1 MFDRIFDFIDQF
13 FGFFVF
19 WVIIDE
25 YERGVVKTLGVRRP
39 RDKGWNVPWKRKSVV
54 LGPGLWLCW
63 PLGIDEVLV
72 DNVVPTVDEFDEQSL
87 TTEDA
92 KNIILTAV
100 VTWSIED
107 VEKILFEVE
116 DSDEALEEST
126 CGIIGDEVAEST
138 WKDIHKNGFAER
150 VTKKVR
156 RRAKKWG
163 IKIHTVQFKNLSLS
177 RSIRLLGM

>member
-1 MFDRIFDFIDQF
+1 MFDRIFEWLDELIQ
-13 FGFFVF
+13 FFVF

-39 RDKGWNVPWKRKSVV
+39 RQHRWQFWMRKSVK
-54 LGPGLWLCW
+54 LGPGLWLVW

-87 TTEDA
+87 TTKDG
-92 KNIILTAV
+92 KNVVLTAV

-138 WKDIHKNGFAER
+138 WADIHKNGFAER
-150 VTKKVR
+150 VTKQVR
-156 RRAKKWG
+156 KRAKKWG

>member
-1 MFDRIFDFIDQF
+1 MFDRLFDAISQFIDLF
-13 FGFFVF
+13 KFCAV
-19 WVIIDE
+19 IDE
-25 YERGVVKTLGVRRP
+25 FERGVVLTLGVPRRRKHRWQFWM
-39 RDKGWNVPWKRKSVV
+39 RDKVL
-54 LGPGLWLCW
+54 LGPGLWLIW

-87 TTEDA
+87 TTKDG
-92 KNIILTAV
+92 KNVVLTAV

-138 WKDIHKNGFAER
+138 WQDIHKNGFSIR
-150 VTKKVR
+150 VTKQVR
-156 RRAKKWG
+156 KRAKKWG
-163 IKIHTVQFKNLSLS
+163 IKIHTVQFKNLSCS